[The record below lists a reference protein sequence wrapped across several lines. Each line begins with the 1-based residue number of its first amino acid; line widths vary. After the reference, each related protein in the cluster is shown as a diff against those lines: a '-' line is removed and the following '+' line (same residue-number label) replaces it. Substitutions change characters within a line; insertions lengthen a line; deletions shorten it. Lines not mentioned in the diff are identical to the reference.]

1 MANLREQQLHAR
13 QLALQARIA
22 QQRHQLVQAA
32 APLARTAV
40 WADRVLAWRRWLL
53 PSFVPVLVPA
63 LWLWRRWWR
72 RGAR

>member
-1 MANLREQQLHAR
+1 MANLREQQLRAR

-22 QQRHQLVQAA
+22 QQRLQLVQAA
-32 APLARTAV
+32 APLARTAA

-72 RGAR
+72 GGAR